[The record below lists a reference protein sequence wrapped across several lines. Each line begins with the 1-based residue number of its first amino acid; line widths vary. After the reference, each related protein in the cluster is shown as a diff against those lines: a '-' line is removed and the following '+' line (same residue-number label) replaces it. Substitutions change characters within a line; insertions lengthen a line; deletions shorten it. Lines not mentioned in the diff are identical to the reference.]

1 MAVRSSFPLAGLLAA
16 ALAAGCA
23 SAPSTAGRDCP
34 RLDQDISVAQ
44 RDRSDAQRQEEQA
57 WEIPIPLI
65 GAGRYAFSKASLAQA
80 DKRLGDLHAES
91 VKLGCNPT
99 AAAAAGGAPR
109 QP

>member
-1 MAVRSSFPLAGLLAA
+1 MAIRSSFPLAALLAV

-23 SAPSTAGRDCP
+23 SAPSTAGRDCS
-34 RLDQDISVAQ
+34 RLDQDISLTQ
-44 RDRSDAQRQEEQA
+44 RDRSDAQRQGEQA

-91 VKLGCNPT
+91 VKLGCTPT
-99 AAAAAGGAPR
+99 ATAATGSATRP
-109 QP
+109 Q